1 MELEW
6 ADFRFSRVL
15 TRFLTLSSALASGP
29 GRRCT
34 YLIDPVRQ
42 QLIALKQ
49 WEMLSLPPPPFF
61 FPPPSTVLPL
71 PAPLSPSSL
80 LLLEPVYI
88 GAETL

>member
-15 TRFLTLSSALASGP
+15 PGSLTLSSALASGP

-71 PAPLSPSSL
+71 PAPLSPSS
-80 LLLEPVYI
+80 YWSQFI
-88 GAETL
+88 

>member
-61 FPPPSTVLPL
+61 FPPSTVLPL

-88 GAETL
+88 GGETL